1 MRWVSSVSERP
12 RLDAALAEVC
22 MHAQRSLSGDRADL
36 LLLFVSRHHL
46 FDFGT
51 IVAQLKDNFGPEIPI
66 AGCSAAA
73 ILGSGGE
80 LEDRPGIV
88 LVAAHLPGVEVRVI
102 HLANEELPALDGSPQ
117 PWRQRL
123 NIDPQ
128 LHPAFIVLGE
138 PFSCDVTRLLQG
150 LDYAY
155 PGSSIVGGMA
165 SGASGPGS
173 NALFTPTGIESSGGL
188 VVGLYGNVAL
198 DTIVAQ
204 GCKPIGHPIRVSDCS
219 GNLVKELDGRP
230 PREVLK
236 ELFEGLDEQDRERA
250 RNALHL
256 GVVMNEMRSEIGHG
270 DFLIRNIL
278 GMDPQS
284 GILAVGTPLR
294 PGQTV
299 QFHLRDRGTADH
311 DLRALLERYV
321 LTPPDSGPAG
331 ALLFSCLGRGR
342 GLYGEAHHDSRC
354 FLERVGPVALGGFF
368 CNGEIGPVA
377 GSTYLHGYTSAFG
390 IFRPRSG

>member
-1 MRWVSSVSERP
+1 MRWVSSISDQA
-12 RLDAALAEVC
+12 RLDVALTEVC
-22 MHAQRSLSGDRADL
+22 VGVQRSLAGDAADL
-36 LLLFVSRHHL
+36 LLIFVSRHHL

-51 IVAQLKDNFGPEIPI
+51 VVGHLRENFGPDVPL

-73 ILGSGGE
+73 VLGDRGE
-80 LEDRPGIV
+80 LEDRPGV
-88 LVAAHLPGVEVRVI
+88 ALVGAHLPAVEVRVL
-102 HLANEELPALDGSPQ
+102 HLENDELPPLDGSPQ
-117 PWRQRL
+117 PWRQRV

-128 LHPAFIVLGE
+128 LRPAFVVLGE
-138 PFSCDVTRLLQG
+138 PFTCDAPHLLQG

-155 PGSSIVGGMA
+155 PGSSVVGGMA

-173 NALFTPTGIESSGGL
+173 NALFTPVGIQPTGGL
-188 VVGLYGNVAL
+188 VVGLYGNITV

-204 GCKPIGHPIRVSDCS
+204 GCKPIGSPARVSACD
-219 GNLVKELDGRP
+219 GNLLKELDGRS

-236 ELFEGLDEQDRERA
+236 ELFESLGDDDRERA
-250 RNALHL
+250 RSALHL
-256 GVVMNEMRSEIGHG
+256 GVVMDEMRSEIGHG

-299 QFHLRDRGTADH
+299 QFHLRDRSTADN
-311 DLRALLERYV
+311 DLRALLDRYV
-321 LTPPDSGPAG
+321 RSSSDSGPAG

-342 GLYGEAHHDSRC
+342 SLYGEPDHDSRC
-354 FLERVGPVALGGFF
+354 FLERLGRVPLGGFF